1 MAKPNFTLP
10 NKPAIKSGSILSY
23 NYTDDFTFVPAPLT
37 FNRDSA
43 ATRVNEK
50 GLIEDVGYFGPEL
63 VQNGD
68 FSEIGSEEV
77 VNGDFSDSSW
87 WGLDPVWSIS
97 NGSANCNGS
106 GVIYKGGVL
115 TIGKTYKVEVEISSY
130 TSGTLTYPNAPY
142 TLPSVVGSYTFY
154 YKANSQTVSFTGT
167 NFIGSIDNVSVKEVG
182 QNWSFGTG
190 WSMGDGKAIRTAQS
204 GSTSTYQSISFSA
217 NKTYKIQYDL
227 DITAGSFKIRISGG
241 TLVDTPARTTSGTYT
256 EYIVANSGNNVL
268 NLRANDG
275 AFVGSIT
282 NISVQEIQTDTPR
295 IDFSDTSKGALLLEP
310 QSTNLVT
317 YSEDFSQWNNTDITI
332 GENGISPTGET
343 NANLIQTGTANSDQV
358 NETFTISATNTAT
371 YSIFIKRV
379 SGAEWVDFLVVK
391 SGFSNSL
398 KVWFNISSGLVG
410 SNVANGTTTFDS
422 ASVKDFG
429 NGWYR
434 LKVTT
439 TDTTNNTSFNIRVR
453 TASADASDT
462 RVSNSSYYLWGA
474 QLEQLSYASSYI
486 PTAGSTVT
494 RAQETCNNA
503 GNVSTFNSTEG
514 VLYAEIASLTTSASS
529 GERRI
534 VVAKNGDT
542 NNVVRIYYN
551 NTANTIQ
558 YKVRVASSNVCDLT
572 YDLGNST
579 GYHKICGKWKQNDFA
594 LWVDGVKVATD
605 TSGSVFPANT
615 LNTLNFS
622 NANANSDYFYGKT
635 KGVYVFNEALTDDE
649 LQQLTG
655 PEYNSFAAL
664 AAAYNYTVI

>member
-275 AFVGSIT
+275 AFVGSID
-282 NISVQEIQTDTPR
+282 NISVIEVLGDKPR
-295 IDFSDTSKGALLLEP
+295 IDYSDSLTEPSLLLEP
-310 QSTNLVT
+310 QSTNLIT
-317 YSEDFSQWNNTDITI
+317 YSEDLNQIFTNNSTSGDGVFTITP
-332 GENGISPTGET
+332 NYGISPSG
-343 NANLIQTGTANSDQV
+343 
-358 NETFTISATNTAT
+358 TNTAT
-371 YSIFIKRV
+371 RIQLS
-379 SGAEWVDFLVVK
+379 A
-391 SGFSNSL
+391 
-398 KVWFNISSGLVG
+398 SSG
-410 SNVANGTTTFDS
+410 SYADVAHLTSSLNGTYTYSVYIKSLSGTPTMYLIYNGSSSIIQTISEDWVRYTFTFTHS
-422 ASVKDFG
+422 GSVIPRFLIEP
-429 NGWYR
+429 NGG
-434 LKVTT
+434 
-439 TDTTNNTSFNIRVR
+439 TS
-453 TASADASDT
+453 TSADILVWGAMLEQ
-462 RVSNSSYYLWGA
+462 SSYPT
-474 QLEQLSYASSYI
+474 SYI
-486 PTAGSTVT
+486 PTAGSTAT
-494 RAQETCNNA
+494 RLGETANNA
-503 GNVSTFNSTEG
+503 GDVNVFNSEEG
-514 VLYAEIASLTTSASS
+514 VLYAEFATISKNYNFPTIQLSDGTNSNGVRIFPVGIGTNNIQVQVDSGGSISFVSTSTSNDPTQYNKIAVKYQKDNFSFYINGTQHATDSS
-529 GERRI
+529 GNAP
-534 VVAKNGDT
+534 VGLNVFSFL
-542 NNVVRIYYN
+542 NNFFG
-551 NTANTIQ
+551 
-558 YKVRVASSNVCDLT
+558 KVKDV
-572 YDLGNST
+572 
-579 GYHKICGKWKQNDFA
+579 KI
-594 LWVDGVKVATD
+594 
-605 TSGSVFPANT
+605 
-615 LNTLNFS
+615 
-622 NANANSDYFYGKT
+622 
-635 KGVYVFNEALTDDE
+635 FNKALTDRE
-649 LQQLTG
+649 LEILT
-655 PEYNSFAAL
+655 
-664 AAAYNYTVI
+664 IQ